1 MLLGQVERSCPQSG
15 LPSRVEFDDS
25 GTSSICPRFEG
36 QQSGRSVRQEA
47 MALEGEDGYMEDDE
61 DWDNH
66 HLLSPEEYEEMM
78 RYIEEA
84 CREEDIRAEAEVWV
98 AL

>member
-1 MLLGQVERSCPQSG
+1 
-15 LPSRVEFDDS
+15 
-25 GTSSICPRFEG
+25 
-36 QQSGRSVRQEA
+36 
-47 MALEGEDGYMEDDE
+47 MALEGEDGYIEDDE

-66 HLLSPEEYEEMM
+66 HLLSREEYEEMM

-84 CREEDIRAEAEVWV
+84 CREEDMRAEAEVWV